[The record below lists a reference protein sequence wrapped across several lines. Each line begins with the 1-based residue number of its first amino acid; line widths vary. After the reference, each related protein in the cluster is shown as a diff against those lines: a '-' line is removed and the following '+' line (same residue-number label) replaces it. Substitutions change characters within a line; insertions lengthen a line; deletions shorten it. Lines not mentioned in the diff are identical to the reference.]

1 VQKFQFYFQKLM
13 DLLPGNNAEFIWSL
27 IFLECSLD
35 LTVNWE
41 FILWRF
47 NATNM
52 LVYVCHTLVP
62 HSTILSNFSLV

>member
-1 VQKFQFYFQKLM
+1 MQSSFGPTFFRNVPCVHFVPRFEK
-13 DLLPGNNAEFIWSL
+13 
-27 IFLECSLD
+27 CSLD

-41 FILWRF
+41 FILWKF